1 MTTTIIAQLTSTI
14 IATILISKRRVKILY
29 NFELYKK
36 NPQDVFLQNNF
47 NYFIAIIRSNRIL
60 FSNDQMTRRRG
71 RVILY
76 LFFAQTNCNCI
87 QCSKSDKKS
96 SLDGGRKIAA
106 GTGAIATLPSSSSSY
121 RLISIETPFC
131 NWRPAAAASH
141 PE

>member
-29 NFELYKK
+29 NSELYKK
-36 NPQDVFLQNNF
+36 YPQDVFLQNNF

-76 LFFAQTNCNCI
+76 LFFA
-87 QCSKSDKKS
+87 
-96 SLDGGRKIAA
+96 
-106 GTGAIATLPSSSSSY
+106 
-121 RLISIETPFC
+121 
-131 NWRPAAAASH
+131 
-141 PE
+141 

>member
-1 MTTTIIAQLTSTI
+1 M
-14 IATILISKRRVKILY
+14 
-29 NFELYKK
+29 
-36 NPQDVFLQNNF
+36 FLQNNF

-60 FSNDQMTRRRG
+60 FSNDQMVRRRG
-71 RVILY
+71 RLILY

-141 PE
+141 PEEPQNEPSELWRPLLTATSCTLLHCWCN